1 MTAEEGMRE
10 SRKLLGDVLGG
21 YGRGWSNHLLY
32 PSLTT
37 LPTIAMK
44 VVDF

>member
-10 SRKLLGDVLGG
+10 SWEILADALGG
-21 YGRGWSNHLLY
+21 YGSGWSNNLLHE
-32 PSLTT
+32 PLTT

-44 VVDF
+44 VVEF